1 MGLFLKRE
9 MRAADRSRKAVS
21 RLYASKAHMNSVLVQ
36 MKNELSTEVTKA
48 IQSLVK
54 ISSIQGT
61 RQELSKEI
69 MKAGIMEE
77 TEEDTFESMDDLEE
91 MVEAAD
97 MELIKFSASNVT
109 NILLEIKPPGGIAT
123 SEDKE

>member
-1 MGLFLKRE
+1 
-9 MRAADRSRKAVS
+9 
-21 RLYASKAHMNSVLVQ
+21 
-36 MKNELSTEVTKA
+36 MKNQLVVWKWLNLSLQKSTEVTKA

-61 RQELSKEI
+61 RQDLSNEI

-97 MELIKFSASNVT
+97 MQLIKFCLKLQQEPLAKQLVMWPIYFWRSN
-109 NILLEIKPPGGIAT
+109 LQE
-123 SEDKE
+123 E